1 MIRRLF
7 SPPVFQEDD
16 RNFRARFINIF
27 AWSVIVLLLTDIAF
41 QLLTGPKNFTVIILS
56 GLIVVMLIALYLLR
70 RGLVE
75 ASGMVILLLS
85 WLGVSIQAYTADGV
99 KDVIVVAFIALG
111 LLASIIV
118 NWRVGAVVILS
129 GIAVM
134 WSLAVLQVNN
144 YFVPSSQSPIPYARD
159 LSLVFGVIAVLV
171 YYSAKSMRDAVQRAA
186 TSEKDLLLS
195 NESLKELNQS
205 LENRVAERTAELI
218 VANERIERRARQFEA
233 IAKVARA
240 TTSIEDE
247 DTLFSSLAH
256 VISEQFGFYH
266 VGIFLLDEEHQYA
279 VLRASNSPGGRKMLA
294 RRHSL
299 RVGHA
304 GIVGHVASSGTHR
317 VALNVELDSAFKENP
332 DLPDTRSELA
342 LPLKVG
348 EHIIG
353 VLDVQST
360 EVNAFQPEDI
370 EILYTLADQVAIAI
384 QNARS
389 HEATHKLLDEAQKAS
404 ASYLKE
410 TWRRLQSHEK
420 KIGYLVSDN
429 TVRPLDKFVSNPY
442 VNKTVFQGEMLIE
455 NGTTATLA
463 LPIRL
468 RGDVVG
474 VLDIHVPAEHDWDPD
489 EVDIAKAVADRLSL
503 ALESATLLQST
514 QRRAEVERIIA
525 DISGKVS
532 ASINL
537 RNVLQTAVEEIGH
550 ALPGSEVV
558 IQFQTDQ
565 NKNKAGS

>member
-1 MIRRLF
+1 
-7 SPPVFQEDD
+7 
-16 RNFRARFINIF
+16 
-27 AWSVIVLLLTDIAF
+27 
-41 QLLTGPKNFTVIILS
+41 
-56 GLIVVMLIALYLLR
+56 
-70 RGLVE
+70 
-75 ASGMVILLLS
+75 
-85 WLGVSIQAYTADGV
+85 
-99 KDVIVVAFIALG
+99 
-111 LLASIIV
+111 
-118 NWRVGAVVILS
+118 
-129 GIAVM
+129 
-134 WSLAVLQVNN
+134 
-144 YFVPSSQSPIPYARD
+144 
-159 LSLVFGVIAVLV
+159 
-171 YYSAKSMRDAVQRAA
+171 
-186 TSEKDLLLS
+186 
-195 NESLKELNQS
+195 
-205 LENRVAERTAELI
+205 
-218 VANERIERRARQFEA
+218 
-233 IAKVARA
+233 
-240 TTSIEDE
+240 
-247 DTLFSSLAH
+247 
-256 VISEQFGFYH
+256 
-266 VGIFLLDEEHQYA
+266 
-279 VLRASNSPGGRKMLA
+279 
-294 RRHSL
+294 
-299 RVGHA
+299 
-304 GIVGHVASSGTHR
+304 
-317 VALNVELDSAFKENP
+317 
-332 DLPDTRSELA
+332 
-342 LPLKVG
+342 
-348 EHIIG
+348 
-353 VLDVQST
+353 VQST
-360 EVNAFQPEDI
+360 EVNAFQPEDT

-410 TWRRLQSHEK
+410 TWRRLQSQEK

-429 TVRPLDKFVSNPY
+429 TLRPLDKFVSNPY

-514 QRRAEVERIIA
+514 QRRAEIERIIA